1 MPSKEPRQPVLQTLQ
16 LSDDLQRKIFQ
27 RQGEGGG
34 HEVRDQL
41 VDILLNGGW

>member
-1 MPSKEPRQPVLQTLQ
+1 MPSKESRQPVLKILH

-41 VDILLNGGW
+41 VEILLNGRW